1 MHGSAKQTAGPFHMN
16 PQVISSP
23 ANPLIKRALEIKER
37 RRRHGGAALVIEGP
51 HLVEM
56 SLASPYASMER
67 VFFTEDF
74 SSSRDGRRLLK
85 QLEEAS
91 VNLVETSKRVMEK
104 LTDTETPQGIAA
116 VLALKTVALD
126 AVLFKR
132 IPLLVVCDGIRDP
145 GNIGTIIRAADA
157 AGADAVLLTPGTC
170 DAFMPKAFRASAGSI
185 FTLPVLSTSVEEL
198 LSFLE
203 ERRIRLYAADV
214 HASHPLYEADFQ
226 APSAIAFGNEA
237 HGIGTELLKK
247 ADLLFRIPV
256 IGRAESLNVAMAAS
270 ISLYEAVRQRNQK

>member
-1 MHGSAKQTAGPFHMN
+1 MS
-16 PQVISSP
+16 PQVIISP

-37 RRRHGGAALVIEGP
+37 RGRHGGAALVIEGP

-56 SLASPYASMER
+56 SLASPYASLKH

-74 SSSRDGRRLLK
+74 SSSREGRRLLN
-85 QLEEAS
+85 QLVETS

-116 VLALKTVALD
+116 MLALKTFALD
-126 AVLFKR
+126 AVPFKAM
-132 IPLLVVCDGIRDP
+132 PLLVVCDGIRDP

-170 DAFMPKAFRASAGSI
+170 DVFMPKAIRASAGSI
-185 FTLPVLSTSVEEL
+185 FTIPVLSTGVGEL
-198 LSFLE
+198 AGFLE
-203 ERRIRLYAADV
+203 ERRMRLYAADV
-214 HASHPLYEADFQ
+214 HASHSLYEADFR

-237 HGIGTELLKK
+237 QGIGAELLKK

-270 ISLYEAVRQRNQK
+270 ISLYEAVRQRRL